1 MSIFVEHTNFLQS
14 DNSSYLHRISIIFS
28 ELDSL
33 LIKSFFY
40 FIFFTMNI
48 FIAGLSYNIN
58 DSDLADLFGEYGE
71 IASAKVVMDRESGR
85 SKGYGFVEMEDET
98 AGQKAIEELNGAEY
112 DGRVISVSVARP
124 RTEGG
129 QQRRNNNN
137 GGGGRFRSNRERY

>member
-1 MSIFVEHTNFLQS
+1 
-14 DNSSYLHRISIIFS
+14 
-28 ELDSL
+28 
-33 LIKSFFY
+33 
-40 FIFFTMNI
+40 MNI